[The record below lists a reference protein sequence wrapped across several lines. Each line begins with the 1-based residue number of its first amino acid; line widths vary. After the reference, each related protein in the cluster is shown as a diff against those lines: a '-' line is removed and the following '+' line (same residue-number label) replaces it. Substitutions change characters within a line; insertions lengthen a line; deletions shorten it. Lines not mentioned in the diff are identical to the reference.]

1 VNWVTVPHLE
11 ETLRKLTVRDERF
24 VAAVLSEGDANAE
37 ASGLDARTYSLVRIA
52 ALVALDASPASY
64 QRVVSEAFAA
74 GVSADQIVGV
84 LIAVIET
91 TGVPRVTSAAPKLGL
106 ALGYDVEAALE
117 LPDETSGF
125 IGLGPGR
132 ARS

>member
-1 VNWVTVPHLE
+1 VPHLE

-24 VAAVLSEGDANAE
+24 VAAVLGDGEANAD
-37 ASGLDARTYSLVRIA
+37 ASGLDARTYALVRIA

-74 GVSADQIVGV
+74 GVSADEIVGV
-84 LIAVIET
+84 LIAVISA

-106 ALGYDVEAALE
+106 ALGYDVDAALE
-117 LPDETSGF
+117 RLDESSALPEPRPD
-125 IGLGPGR
+125 
-132 ARS
+132 